1 MRGDTKPEAKMERPS
16 DEEALKLT
24 VAFYCIMEP
33 ERRAEL
39 LALADKYA
47 RASARVQ
54 GVTHY
59 LDVDRADK
67 ERH

>member
-1 MRGDTKPEAKMERPS
+1 MERAS

-39 LALADKYA
+39 LALADKHA
-47 RASARVQ
+47 RDSARVD

-59 LDVDRADK
+59 LDLDRPDRG
-67 ERH
+67 RH

>member
-1 MRGDTKPEAKMERPS
+1 MERAS

-39 LALADKYA
+39 LALAA
-47 RASARVQ
+47 NLHALEAETECPVLS
-54 GVTHY
+54 
-59 LDVDRADK
+59 
-67 ERH
+67 